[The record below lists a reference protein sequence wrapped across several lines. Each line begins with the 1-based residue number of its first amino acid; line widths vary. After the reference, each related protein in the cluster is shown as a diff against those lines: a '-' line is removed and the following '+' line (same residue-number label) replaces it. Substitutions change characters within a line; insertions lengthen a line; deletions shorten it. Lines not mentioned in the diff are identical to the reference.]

1 MSKLISTGTLSTF
14 YDGIKDSIKDEED
27 RAKAVEESLQT
38 AINNKSDN
46 GHSHNDLYYTEDESS
61 KNFVSW
67 NRGAYDIDD
76 RYDGGIWMC
85 AQGANMPSGYQYGV
99 ALTLPYRKLIGN
111 DKPDF
116 CGQIYIPNGDDN
128 TSSDSLFFRTSLTDS
143 WREWQEVATKNDIN
157 DISNEITSE
166 ETRAK
171 AEEGALAE
179 RISTVETNKADAND
193 LNRYQ
198 LIQDDALQTANKR
211 IPDAINELQ
220 SEIIDEV
227 SRAKAEEQALSRSI
241 DTLSSNKADT
251 NALNS
256 YQLIQDN
263 ALDTSNKRIP
273 DAINELKSAIDSNKT
288 DVNSKISGIN
298 TSITNI
304 ENKNNNQD
312 SEITTL
318 KNNVSDI
325 TTRLAGITLKQV
337 TQAQYDAITNK
348 DANTLYIIIQ

>member
-27 RAKAVEESLQT
+27 RAKAVEESLQA
-38 AINNKSDN
+38 AINTLNDNKLNTNAAVSAFIQSAVSSTGEVYDV
-46 GHSHNDLYYTEDESS
+46 HTLYKEGRVISPLVNIGT
-61 KNFVSW
+61 V
-67 NRGAYDIDD
+67 IDD
-76 RYDGGIWMC
+76 DGTQSSNHMLSFQNEINELHAAIGD
-85 AQGANMPSGYQYGV
+85 GS
-99 ALTLPYRKLIGN
+99 AL
-111 DKPDF
+111 
-116 CGQIYIPNGDDN
+116 
-128 TSSDSLFFRTSLTDS
+128 LTDAKDTVVACIN
-143 WREWQEVATKNDIN
+143 ELQTEINTLNEQLETEVSDLDGAIT
-157 DISNEITSE
+157 NEES
-166 ETRAK
+166 RAK

-220 SEIIDEV
+220 SEIIDEA

-241 DTLSSNKADT
+241 DTLSSNKADN

-298 TSITNI
+298 TSIN
-304 ENKNNNQD
+304 
-312 SEITTL
+312 
-318 KNNVSDI
+318 
-325 TTRLAGITLKQV
+325 
-337 TQAQYDAITNK
+337 
-348 DANTLYIIIQ
+348 